1 MRGISVIM
9 FEKAWEKYKVKVKS
23 SKKPG
28 LKKNTGSQKILDRNT
43 CSFTETITL
52 GK

>member
-28 LKKNTGSQKILDRNT
+28 LKKNTESQKILDRNT
-43 CSFTETITL
+43 CSLTETVTL